1 MASTMRLDPEAV
13 AGATFSAAR
22 RGYDP
27 DEVRPFLRALSD
39 EMVRLRRELDEARA
53 QLAHRAPPMLDDASV
68 AAALGEEA
76 VRVLTTAREGASQI
90 RTRAEEGAAELVRD
104 ANEDAARLRRE
115 ADLDA
120 THRRQLAAS
129 EAEAAVDAAK
139 AEGREMVA
147 EARAVR
153 ERMLD
158 DLARRR
164 ERARAQFEQLR
175 TSYERVL
182 RTFESSAG
190 ALAVVTEDLRA
201 IGPEVGANASTLE
214 STGDTGPVALVHPT
228 LVDSTVA
235 APSPRADEPIDVD
248 VDVEPIDVDVEAG
261 AVQAGVVQAEDDETE
276 AAEVADRA
284 MPADADADAVA
295 VAAAPAAAPP
305 VVQVV
310 VPRRP
315 LDVEVVT
322 VADPATD
329 AIDGVAA
336 EVVVQSFV
344 LGELDASMLHA
355 SPRSTADAPERDK
368 TPHAEAIAPN
378 DPTGAAEAEEPAA
391 VTTTDPDEADVDT
404 GADVASTT
412 APGPDA
418 APVAI
423 EPAVEAAAQATG
435 EEGSAPHKP
444 LPSAGDL
451 FARIRAARE
460 QLTTE
465 AHQAIVA
472 ATSTPTT
479 VTPTPTRP
487 TPTPTTA
494 TTPTPTPTPTPT
506 TATANGA
513 PADVIEPVGAS
524 DAAAARAAALLPI
537 EEAMARRLKRV
548 LADEQNEVLD
558 RLRRAKTNPTV
569 EELVGTPDAH
579 AANYQRAVE
588 GDAWAAIVAGGHSL
602 CPAGAS
608 PDEALAGRTDLVA
621 AVAAEVASELVDPFR
636 DRLAGTLAAH
646 EPAEAAELLRAVY
659 RDWKTQRID
668 AVSEHVARFAFGR
681 GAYGVLAP
689 GTAVCWAVDPEGPG
703 CPDGE
708 DNALGGAV
716 GAGAEFPTGHVC
728 APAYPGCRC
737 LLLLAAPR

>member
-13 AGATFSAAR
+13 AAATFSAAR

-39 EMVRLRRELDEARA
+39 EMARLRRELDEARA
-53 QLAHRAPPMLDDASV
+53 QLAHRASPMVDDASL

-76 VRVLTTAREGASQI
+76 VRVLTTAREGAAQI
-90 RTRAEEGAAELVRD
+90 RGRAEDGAAELVRD
-104 ANEDAARLRRE
+104 ANEDAARMRRE
-115 ADLDA
+115 ADLDC
-120 THRRQLAAS
+120 THRRQLASS
-129 EAEAAVDAAK
+129 ESEAAVEAAK

-164 ERARAQFEQLR
+164 ERARSQFEQLR

-214 STGDTGPVALVHPT
+214 STGDTGPVALVQPT
-228 LVDSTVA
+228 LVEPTVA
-235 APSPRADEPIDVD
+235 PPSTPAADL
-248 VDVEPIDVDVEAG
+248 
-261 AVQAGVVQAEDDETE
+261 
-276 AAEVADRA
+276 
-284 MPADADADAVA
+284 ADADDVVEVEVEVEVEVVAEIADGAD
-295 VAAAPAAAPP
+295 VAALVAAPP

-310 VPRRP
+310 VPRRA
-315 LDVEVVT
+315 LDVDIAT

-329 AIDGVAA
+329 AIDDVTA
-336 EVVVQSFV
+336 EVVVQAFV

-355 SPRSTADAPERDK
+355 APPPKVDAPEHHEVQHDEV
-368 TPHAEAIAPN
+368 TEPLAQA
-378 DPTGAAEAEEPAA
+378 AAE
-391 VTTTDPDEADVDT
+391 EA
-404 GADVASTT
+404 
-412 APGPDA
+412 
-418 APVAI
+418 
-423 EPAVEAAAQATG
+423 
-435 EEGSAPHKP
+435 SAPHKP

-465 AHQAIVA
+465 AHEVIVA
-472 ATSTPTT
+472 AATT
-479 VTPTPTRP
+479 T
-487 TPTPTTA
+487 TTA
-494 TTPTPTPTPTPT
+494 DAP
-506 TATANGA
+506 
-513 PADVIEPVGAS
+513 PADAASDVALDIEQQPTMTPGAIASDAAPVIESEPTIVPVTADPSVAVGEPIGAS
-524 DAAAARAAALLPI
+524 DAAAARAEALLPI

-558 RLRRAKTNPTV
+558 RLRRAKVNPTV

-602 CPAGAS
+602 SPAGAS
-608 PDEALAGRTDLVA
+608 ADEALAGRADLVA

-668 AVSEHVARFAFGR
+668 AVSEHVARFAFGQ
-681 GAYGVLAP
+681 GAYAVLAP

-716 GAGAEFPTGHVC
+716 GAGEAFPTGHVC
-728 APAYPGCRC
+728 APAYAGCRC